1 MQIVRSPF
9 RISFFGGST
18 DYESFFKHSESFII
32 GTTINK
38 YVYCSLRPRS
48 QIHGNDSIISYSKV
62 ETVNDFDKI
71 SNNLIRET
79 IKYYNV
85 NKPIELHFFS
95 DIPSRTGLGGSSSF
109 CTSLCY
115 SLRLFLNKKITKE
128 ILANDAIEIERH
140 ILKESGGIQD
150 QIHSSFGGFNSI
162 EIKKDGTFLVKPVPI
177 TQNFLNEFEKS
188 LLLIYTNKQRNNNII
203 AKSHENKDKKNILD
217 ISKLAYSYFIKEDI
231 KNIGNLLHQNWLEKK
246 NISKHITNNYID
258 DIINDLISKGAYGA
272 KLLGSGGCG
281 FILCICNSRTKK
293 FLIEKYKKNIFD
305 FKFESGGTK
314 EIYKNL

>member
-18 DYESFFKHSESFII
+18 DYESFFKNNESFII

-38 YVYCSLRPRS
+38 YVYCSLRPRLH
-48 QIHGNDSIISYSKV
+48 IHGNDSIISYSKL
-62 ETVNDFDKI
+62 ETVDNFNKI

-79 IKYYNV
+79 IKYYNF
-85 NKPIELHFFS
+85 NEPIELHFFS

-109 CTSLCY
+109 CISLCS
-115 SLRLFLNKKITKE
+115 SLRSFLNKKITKK
-128 ILANDAIEIERH
+128 ILTDDAIKIERH

-162 EIKKDGTFLVKPVPI
+162 EIKKDGTYLVKPIPI
-177 TQNFLNEFEKS
+177 TYDFLKEFENS
-188 LLLIYTNKQRNNNII
+188 LLLIYTNEQRNNDII
-203 AKSHENKDKKNILD
+203 AKSHENKDKKNILE
-217 ISKLAYSYFIKEDI
+217 ISKHAYSSFIKEDI
-231 KNIGNLLHQNWLEKK
+231 KNIGNLLYQTWNEKR
-246 NISKHITNNYID
+246 NISKHITNKKID
-258 DIINDLISKGAYGA
+258 DIINDLMSKGAYGA

-281 FILCICNSRTKK
+281 FILCICNSHTKK
-293 FLIEKYKKNIFD
+293 ILIEKYKQSIFD
-305 FKFESGGTK
+305 FKFESEGTK